1 MLRRGPGIARV
12 AVGTAVMAG
21 TAGAVRHHQDQK
33 YAQQDYEKQQA
44 YEQQQMQAQQQ
55 QMAAQQ
61 QQMAAMQAQQAAMPQ
76 PAPAPVAPAGVSMDE
91 KMAQLEKLGQLH
103 NSGIL
108 TDEEFAAQKAAILN
122 G

>member
-44 YEQQQMQAQQQ
+44 YEQQQVAYQQE

-61 QQMAAMQAQQAAMPQ
+61 AQLAAAPQ
-76 PAPAPVAPAGVSMDE
+76 PAPAAPAAVSMDE

-103 NSGIL
+103 NAGVL

-122 G
+122 S